1 MKRPMAIILAS
12 QSPRRKVLMG
22 FITTDFTVDV
32 CMEEEKAEEGATAE
46 EMVQQLA
53 LQKAKTVAQRHPGDI
68 VIGCDTVVAV
78 DGEILGKPKSEDD
91 AANMLRKLSG
101 RQHQVYTGVAL
112 VQDEREECFVSTT
125 GVTFYELEEELIQW
139 YVATG
144 EPADKAG
151 AYGIQGSGS
160 ILVKGLEG
168 DYFTVMGLPVGELY
182 RKLKAFA
189 AH

>member
-1 MKRPMAIILAS
+1 MALILAS

-22 FITTDFTVDV
+22 FITTSFTVDV
-32 CMEEEKAEEGATAE
+32 CTEEEKIEEGTPAE

-53 LQKAKTVAQRHPGDI
+53 LQKAKSVAQRHPGDI

-78 DGEILGKPKSEDD
+78 DGEILGKPKSEED

-101 RQHQVYTGVAL
+101 KQHHVYTGVAL
-112 VQDEREECFVSTT
+112 VQDEREECFVSAT
-125 GVTFYELEEELIQW
+125 GVKFYELEDELIDW

-151 AYGIQGSGS
+151 AYGIQGNGS
-160 ILVKGLEG
+160 ILVEGLEG
-168 DYFTVMGLPVGELY
+168 DYFTVMGLPVGRLY
-182 RKLKAFA
+182 RELKKFA
-189 AH
+189 EQ